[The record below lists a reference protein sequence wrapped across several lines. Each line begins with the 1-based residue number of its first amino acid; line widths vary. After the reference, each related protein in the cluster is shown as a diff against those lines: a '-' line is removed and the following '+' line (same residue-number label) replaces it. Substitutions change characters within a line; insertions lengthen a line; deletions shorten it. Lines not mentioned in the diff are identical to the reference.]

1 MQVSSLSLDTGPG
14 INPKV
19 LLSFTS
25 SEKEV
30 ECRRLLE
37 TFNSREKRREEKF
50 FIVKKETK
58 KRGGFD

>member
-1 MQVSSLSLDTGPG
+1 MQVSSLCLDTRPG

-50 FIVKKETK
+50 FIKKETK